1 MPKRIKDKT
10 NTVIVK
16 FYDDVADK
24 EVHSLLAWL
33 GANGSKV
40 STLINRWAVDVLYW
54 KEAEITEKLRESDLV
69 EAIQSE
75 PSKITR
81 REEVED
87 TDGKD

>member
-1 MPKRIKDKT
+1 MPKRIRDKT

-24 EVHSLLAWL
+24 DVHSLLAWL

-40 STLINRWAVDVLYW
+40 STLINRWAIDVLYW
-54 KEAEITEKLRESDLV
+54 KEAEITEKLRKSELV

-75 PSKITR
+75 PSRVTR
-81 REEVED
+81 REEPED
-87 TDGKD
+87 TYEKE

>member
-1 MPKRIKDKT
+1 MPKRVKNKT

-16 FYDDVADK
+16 FYEDVADK
-24 EVHSLLAWL
+24 EVHSLLTWL
-33 GANGSKV
+33 GVNGSKV
-40 STLINRWAVDVLYW
+40 STLVNRWAVDVLYW
-54 KEAEITEKLRESDLV
+54 KELETTDKLRKSELV